1 MIMIIIIIVVVAV
14 IIIGAVVRAAAVA
27 ARGGLFGLIF
37 VGEDECVVCKRRQ
50 LSLELV
56 VEVVSALHVRRL
68 RLLEEVVDV
77 DELFQEGH
85 RRIVVGAAGVHGV
98 AIIVIAVAVTVGE
111 AEIGGVVFVGV
122 AFGVIGTAVQALEV
136 RHWNRVGSTDTE
148 LGSKRFG
155 SRKWRSGGTLCVLVT
170 YY

>member
-1 MIMIIIIIVVVAV
+1 MT
-14 IIIGAVVRAAAVA
+14 
-27 ARGGLFGLIF
+27 
-37 VGEDECVVCKRRQ
+37 
-50 LSLELV
+50 
-56 VEVVSALHVRRL
+56 
-68 RLLEEVVDV
+68 VD
-77 DELFQEGH
+77 
-85 RRIVVGAAGVHGV
+85 
-98 AIIVIAVAVTVGE
+98 E